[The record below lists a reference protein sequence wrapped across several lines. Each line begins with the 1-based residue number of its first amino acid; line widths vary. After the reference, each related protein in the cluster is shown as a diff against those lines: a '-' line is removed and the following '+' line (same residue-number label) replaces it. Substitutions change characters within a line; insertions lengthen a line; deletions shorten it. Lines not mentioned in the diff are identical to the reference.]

1 MCILVFALLST
12 AIATEWQTLQKKYS
26 WRPLTRPQ
34 RNFVEACE
42 AKLRTACTT
51 QRRSSA
57 DALAKRLVDQ
67 GARACKRGKGRGD
80 DVPFRDMWCVD
91 VWRRTRVRPRSFGH
105 PQGMVYVGKTG
116 AFNYLPVPKVATT
129 VVRRWADAMHADDAW
144 RPASYLLQHDAKPV
158 ADRLGGV
165 ALWRD
170 VPREKRRTM
179 TFSIVRDPLDR
190 HASAWRELR
199 AYEKPPKQRRGWG
212 KVVIRQRPFYANASN
227 PKRVFQFLSGKA
239 TDMGNEVLTRTVRD
253 LSCAPDWNEHLTPQT
268 SFFPRSFP
276 STAVV
281 APSEA
286 LNDVLTTVAAA
297 SGVASKRA
305 RYAIQA
311 QTQNARAG
319 WPQARDLFPALTR
332 GDRILR
338 IDGPSTVH
346 VWCWLHALDYAR
358 LPFAAPRECEGA
370 WAAAGFAG
378 GVP

>member
-1 MCILVFALLST
+1 MSPLWLSLFS
-12 AIATEWQTLQKKYS
+12 AAVATDWQTLQEKYA
-26 WRPLTRPQ
+26 WRPMTLQQ
-34 RNFVEACE
+34 RNFIEACE
-42 AKLRTACTT
+42 TKLRTACTP
-51 QRRSSA
+51 QQKVNA
-57 DALAKRLVDQ
+57 EALARRIVDQ

-116 AFNYLPVPKVATT
+116 AFIYLPVPKVATT
-129 VVRRWADAMHADDAW
+129 VVRKWADAMHADDT
-144 RPASYLLQHDAKPV
+144 RQASSFLIQHEAKPV
-158 ADRLGGV
+158 ADRLGGA

-170 VPREKRRTM
+170 VPREKRRSM

-199 AYEKPPKQRRGWG
+199 AYERPPKHRRGWG

-227 PKRVFQFLSGKA
+227 PKQVFQFLSGKSVDA
-239 TDMGNEVLTRTVRD
+239 GDEILTRTVRD
-253 LSCAPDWNEHLTPQT
+253 LACAPDWNEHLTPQT

-281 APSEA
+281 APADA
-286 LNDVLTTVAAA
+286 LDEVLTTVAAA
-297 SGVASKRA
+297 TGVASTRA
-305 RYAIQA
+305 RDAIRA
-311 QTQNARAG
+311 QKQNARSG
-319 WPQARDLFPALTR
+319 WPQARGLFPAFAR

-338 IDGPSTVH
+338 ADGPSTVH
-346 VWCWLHALDYAR
+346 VWCWLHARDYAL
-358 LPFAAPRECEGA
+358 LPFTAPRECDGA
-370 WAAAGFAG
+370 WAAAGFAS